1 MQQEIDST
9 NSYNYFFFGG
19 IENSYAFETDSQ
31 ISYEVKFKSSSY
43 LFEGYTD
50 YSVAAFEFVIKVAI
64 NTTGKSPALDSKI
77 PFTIAS
83 IFRDFFSKNNEQV
96 VIYICDSSDRKQA
109 ARRRKFNQWVD
120 VFKGDEFVKIDTEI
134 IEPSGVVYYNSIIIR
149 ADNPLR
155 TEITQAFIHLS
166 DDQVK

>member
-1 MQQEIDST
+1 MSSYDYTFVGGEN
-9 NSYNYFFFGG
+9 NSYFY
-19 IENSYAFETDSQ
+19 ITDSK
-31 ISYEVKFKSSSY
+31 IVYEVKFKNTSY
-43 LFEGYTD
+43 VFDGYSDRKIFAYELIIT
-50 YSVAAFEFVIKVAI
+50 VEE
-64 NTTGKSPALDSKI
+64 NPTGKSPALDSKI

-83 IFRDFFSKNNEQV
+83 IFRDFFGKNNEQV
-96 VIYICDSSDRKQA
+96 VVYICDSSDRKQA

-155 TEITQAFIHLS
+155 TEITQAFINLS